1 MKLLMKKLVKKISLT
16 RIDLILKKM
25 KYRIILLHF
34 DFMSI
39 KLFINIFISFH
50 FLILFIIKL
59 ITCNVWKF
67 LLCKYF
73 YVLIK
78 IHKDFVTK
86 THIIKYIILFCHSM
100 FFMRYIILNRYIIFY
115 KLSVKILFFHVILIQ
130 VYKILNYF

>member
-1 MKLLMKKLVKKISLT
+1 MKKLVKKISLT

-59 ITCNVWKF
+59 ITCNV
-67 LLCKYF
+67 
-73 YVLIK
+73 
-78 IHKDFVTK
+78 
-86 THIIKYIILFCHSM
+86 
-100 FFMRYIILNRYIIFY
+100 
-115 KLSVKILFFHVILIQ
+115 
-130 VYKILNYF
+130 